1 MMLESAN
8 PVHQSCTV
16 IEIRPFK
23 GRWQCYEG
31 PGGGPYWIGNDTK
44 QSAIDYARARTRF
57 ARAEIRVLKQDG
69 SAESVIRI

>member
-8 PVHQSCTV
+8 PVHQSWTV

-44 QSAIDYARARTRF
+44 ESAIDYARARTKVWQGRDS
-57 ARAEIRVLKQDG
+57 RAQTGRLG
-69 SAESVIRI
+69 